1 MKIILT
7 ISKFF
12 DKLDEAY
19 SDLCKRIGSIVSPF

>member
-12 DKLDEAY
+12 DKLDAAY
-19 SDLCKRIGSIVSPF
+19 SDLCKRIGAIVSPF